1 MRILFFGSDKFSVVI
16 LSELYK
22 HLIRPPSPPVLPI
35 KLLEVVTPSRRP
47 TAVRYSPASFNP
59 VLDYSYK
66 HNIKC
71 HFWDQEETQKMIL
84 LHRNFDIGIV
94 AAFGYFIPSKVIDSF
109 PKGMLNLHGSLIPKL
124 RGAAPIEN
132 AILNGETT
140 TGLTVM
146 EVSKG
151 KFDHGRVLSQATID
165 ILRDMTSSELRLHM
179 AEVGRKLLVDT
190 LVNLEEVLR
199 NPLNIDER
207 LTSKAPK
214 ISNSRGRIE
223 FSKCRCEHL
232 HNMHRALLDRGGVW
246 CRLGKKRVRLY
257 NVISPLDESISS
269 DLSAR
274 FPTATPGYIHFI
286 EKHRLIGLKMIDGWA
301 GFENLHIEY
310 RTNISAFEFHKDY
323 LIHPT
328 FLGKFS

>member
-22 HLIRPPSPPVLPI
+22 NLSRTPSPSVLPI
-35 KLLEVVTPSRRP
+35 KHLEVVTPSGRP
-47 TAVRYSPASFNP
+47 HTGTHHP
-59 VLDYSYK
+59 VLDYSHK

-71 HFWDQEETQKMIL
+71 HFWEQTETRKMIL
-84 LHRNFDIGIV
+84 LQRKFDIGVV
-94 AAFGYFIPSKVIDSF
+94 AAFGYFIPSKIIDSF
-109 PKGMLNLHGSLIPKL
+109 PKGMINLHGSLIPRL

-132 AILNGETT
+132 AILNGDST

-151 KFDHGRVLSQATID
+151 RFDHGRVLSQESID
-165 ILRDMTSSELRLHM
+165 IPRDMTSNELRLHM

-190 LVNLEEVLR
+190 LINLEELQR
-199 NPLNIDER
+199 HPISLDESSSS
-207 LTSKAPK
+207 TAPR
-214 ISNSRGRIE
+214 INNTRGRIE
-223 FSKCRCEHL
+223 FGKCRCEEL

-246 CRLGKKRVRLY
+246 CRFGMKRVRLY
-257 NVISPLDESISS
+257 NVISPLEESVAADVSVRC
-269 DLSAR
+269 AG
-274 FPTATPGYIHFI
+274 ATPGQMHYA
-286 EKHRLIGLKMIDGWA
+286 EKYKLIGLKMIDGWA

-310 RTNISAFEFHKDY
+310 RKKISAFEFQRNY

-328 FLGKFS
+328 SLRNLS